1 MKVSEKKKKL
11 IGDIVSSL
19 LNKPT
24 INRMRIPL
32 GKDRDVVVH
41 KFIVTGVLY
50 RGSNKR
56 FRLIF
61 AATTAGYQAAMMINL
76 YRGHVWGISSGT
88 GKRVLLKSVNN

>member
-11 IGDIVSSL
+11 IGGIVGSL

-41 KFIVTGVLY
+41 KFVVTGVLY
-50 RGSNKR
+50 RGNNKR
-56 FRLIF
+56 FKLTYP
-61 AATTAGYQAAMMINL
+61 ATTAGYQTAMSINL
-76 YRGHVWGISSGT
+76 YKGNVWGISSGT
-88 GKRVLLKSVNN
+88 GKRVLLKRVNN